1 MRYRSTRDSSL
12 SKSFS
17 EILLGGLA
25 PDGGLYM
32 PNSLRNFSIEEINE
46 LENSSYEELTS
57 KILYQFVEEEI
68 TREEFNKIIS
78 TSYIDFQDKDIV
90 SLVNLEE
97 KKWILEL
104 FHGPTLAFKDIA
116 MQLLGALLGYFTNR
130 DKTIIAVLGATSGDT
145 GSAAISALSR
155 YQNIDVFIL
164 YPQGRVTE
172 IQRKQMTTS
181 QANNVHPLAVETDF
195 DGCQS
200 LVKELFLDKELLFNT
215 TKFIAANSINW
226 SRCMAQSVYYF
237 WTYLKLKGQAE
248 QLSFSVPSG
257 NFGHAY
263 AGWLAKQMGLP
274 INRILV
280 ATNSNN
286 VLHKLFLKRVYKKG
300 HVNQTLAPSMD
311 ISVASNFE
319 RLLYNLYKN
328 NSEKVKDSIKD
339 FPNKEIYLSDDQ
351 WNLIQEFFSSYS
363 SSDEEI
369 LEEIRSAFLNNGY
382 LLDPH
387 TATGVKAMN
396 KLARK
401 NESIVTM
408 ATAHPAKFEEA
419 INQALPG
426 EDIPIPPQLSSII
439 GVEEKFVVLPNDIDK
454 IRQYIFRKIG

>member
-32 PNSLRNFSIEEINE
+32 PKSLRKFSIEEINE

-130 DKTIIAVLGATSGDT
+130 DKTKIAVLGATSGDT

-155 YQNIDVFIL
+155 YQNIEVFIL

-181 QANNVHPLAVETDF
+181 QSNNVHPLAVETDF

-200 LVKELFLDKELLFNT
+200 LVKELFLDKELLSNT

-237 WTYLKLKGQAE
+237 WTYLKLKDQAE

-274 INRILV
+274 ISRILV

-328 NSEKVKDSIKD
+328 KSEKVRDSIKD
-339 FPNKEIYLSDDQ
+339 FPDKEIYLSDDQ
-351 WNLIQEFFSSYS
+351 WNLIQDFFSSYS

-369 LEEIRSAFLNNGY
+369 LEEIRNAFLNNGY

-396 KLARK
+396 ELARK
-401 NESIVTM
+401 NESMVTM

-426 EDIPIPPQLSSII
+426 EDIPIPPQLSSIV

-454 IRQYIFRKIG
+454 IREYILRKIG

>member
-32 PNSLRNFSIEEINE
+32 PKSLRKFSIEEINE

-130 DKTIIAVLGATSGDT
+130 DKTKIAVLGATSGDT

-155 YQNIDVFIL
+155 YQNIEVFIL

-181 QANNVHPLAVETDF
+181 QSNNVHPLAVETDF

-200 LVKELFLDKELLFNT
+200 LVKELFLDKELLSNT

-237 WTYLKLKGQAE
+237 WTYLKLKDQAE

-274 INRILV
+274 ISRILV

-300 HVNQTLAPSMD
+300 NVNQTLAPSMD

-328 NSEKVKDSIKD
+328 KSEKVRDSIKD
-339 FPNKEIYLSDDQ
+339 FPDKEIYLSDDQ
-351 WNLIQEFFSSYS
+351 WNLIQDFFSSYS

-369 LEEIRSAFLNNGY
+369 LEEIRNAFLNNGY

-396 KLARK
+396 ELARK
-401 NESIVTM
+401 NESMVTM

-419 INQALPG
+419 INQALPE
-426 EDIPIPPQLSSII
+426 EDVPIPPQLSSIV

-454 IRQYIFRKIG
+454 IREYILRKIG

>member
-32 PNSLRNFSIEEINE
+32 PKSLRSFSIEEINE

-68 TREEFNKIIS
+68 TREEFKKIIS
-78 TSYIDFQDKDIV
+78 TSYMDFRDKDIV

-116 MQLLGALLGYFTNR
+116 MQLLGALLGYFANR
-130 DKTIIAVLGATSGDT
+130 DKTKIAVLGATSGDT

-155 YQNIDVFIL
+155 YQNIEVFIL

-181 QANNVHPLAVETDF
+181 QSNNVHPLAVETDF

-200 LVKELFLDKELLFNT
+200 LVKELFLDKELLSNT

-237 WTYLKLKGQAE
+237 WTYLKLKDQAE

-274 INRILV
+274 IGRILV

-300 HVNQTLAPSMD
+300 NVNQTLAPSMD

-319 RLLYNLYKN
+319 RLLYNLYKDK
-328 NSEKVKDSIKD
+328 SEKVRDSIKD
-339 FPNKEIYLSDDQ
+339 FPNKEIYLLDDQ
-351 WNLIQEFFSSYS
+351 WNVIQDFFSSYS

-369 LEEIRSAFLNNGY
+369 LEEIRSTFLNNGY

-396 KLARK
+396 ELVRK
-401 NESIVTM
+401 NESMVTM

-426 EDIPIPPQLSSII
+426 EDIPIPPQLSSIV

-454 IRQYIFRKIG
+454 IRQYILRKIG

>member
-32 PNSLRNFSIEEINE
+32 PKSLRKFSIEEINE

-130 DKTIIAVLGATSGDT
+130 DKAKIAVLGATSGDT

-155 YQNIDVFIL
+155 YQNIEVFIL

-181 QANNVHPLAVETDF
+181 QSNNVHPLAVETDF

-200 LVKELFLDKELLFNT
+200 LVKELFLDKELLSNT

-237 WTYLKLKGQAE
+237 WTYLKLKDQAE

-274 INRILV
+274 ISRILV

-300 HVNQTLAPSMD
+300 NVNQTLAPSMD

-328 NSEKVKDSIKD
+328 KSEKVRDSIKD
-339 FPNKEIYLSDDQ
+339 FPDKEIYLSDDQ
-351 WNLIQEFFSSYS
+351 WNLIQDFFSSYS

-369 LEEIRSAFLNNGY
+369 LEEIRNAFLNNGY

-396 KLARK
+396 ELARK
-401 NESIVTM
+401 NESMVTM

-426 EDIPIPPQLSSII
+426 EDIPVPPQLSSIV
-439 GVEEKFVVLPNDIDK
+439 GAEEKFVVLPNDIDK
-454 IRQYIFRKIG
+454 IREYILRKIG

>member
-130 DKTIIAVLGATSGDT
+130 DKTKIAVLGATSGDT

-155 YQNIDVFIL
+155 YQNIEVFIL

-181 QANNVHPLAVETDF
+181 QSNNVHPLAVETDF

-200 LVKELFLDKELLFNT
+200 LVKELFLDKELLSNT

-237 WTYLKLKGQAE
+237 WTYLKLKGQVE

-351 WNLIQEFFSSYS
+351 WNLIQECFSSYS

-369 LEEIRSAFLNNGY
+369 LEEIRSTFLNNGY

-396 KLARK
+396 ELARK
-401 NESIVTM
+401 NESMVAM

-426 EDIPIPPQLSSII
+426 EDIPIPPQLSSIV
-439 GVEEKFVVLPNDIDK
+439 GVEEKFVILPNDFDK

>member
-32 PNSLRNFSIEEINE
+32 PKSLRKFSIEEINE

-130 DKTIIAVLGATSGDT
+130 DKAKIAVLGATSGDT

-155 YQNIDVFIL
+155 YQNIEVFIL

-181 QANNVHPLAVETDF
+181 QSNNVHPLAVETDF

-200 LVKELFLDKELLFNT
+200 LVKELFLDKELLSNT

-237 WTYLKLKGQAE
+237 WTYLKLKDQAE

-274 INRILV
+274 VSRILV

-300 HVNQTLAPSMD
+300 NVNQTLAPSMD

-328 NSEKVKDSIKD
+328 KSEKVRDSIKD
-339 FPNKEIYLSDDQ
+339 FPDKEIYLSDDQ
-351 WNLIQEFFSSYS
+351 WNLIQDFFSSYS

-369 LEEIRSAFLNNGY
+369 LEEIRNAFLNNGY

-396 KLARK
+396 ELARK
-401 NESIVTM
+401 NESMVTM

-426 EDIPIPPQLSSII
+426 EDIPVPPQLSSIV
-439 GVEEKFVVLPNDIDK
+439 GAEEKFVVLPNDIDK
-454 IRQYIFRKIG
+454 IREYILRKIG

>member
-32 PNSLRNFSIEEINE
+32 PKSLRKFSIEEINE

-130 DKTIIAVLGATSGDT
+130 DKTKIAVLGATSGDT

-155 YQNIDVFIL
+155 YQNIEVFIL

-181 QANNVHPLAVETDF
+181 QSNNVHPLAVETDF

-200 LVKELFLDKELLFNT
+200 LVKELFLDKELLSNT

-237 WTYLKLKGQAE
+237 WTYLKLKDQAE

-274 INRILV
+274 ISRILV

-300 HVNQTLAPSMD
+300 NVNQTLAPSMD

-328 NSEKVKDSIKD
+328 KSEKVRDSIKD
-339 FPNKEIYLSDDQ
+339 FPDKEIYLSDDQ
-351 WNLIQEFFSSYS
+351 WNLIQDFFSSYS

-369 LEEIRSAFLNNGY
+369 LEEIRNAFLNNGY

-396 KLARK
+396 ELARK
-401 NESIVTM
+401 NESMVTM

-426 EDIPIPPQLSSII
+426 EDIPIPPQLSSIV

-454 IRQYIFRKIG
+454 IREYILRKIG